1 MIRVTAIL
9 VSHDG
14 EPWLPQTVATLASQ
28 TLPIDRIVAV
38 DTDSQD
44 SSVNLLRSAGIHVI
58 ESERELGF
66 GSAIARA
73 VEATPA
79 FTPPKN
85 VKNFQEWL
93 WILHDDL
100 APAKDC
106 LEKLL
111 AAIEEK
117 PQVVLAGPK
126 LRGWH
131 DRKHLLELGVSIATN
146 GVRWTGLEYRE
157 QDQGQHDDER
167 DVLAVSTAGMLVRRD
182 VFEEMGG
189 FDPNLSLF
197 RDDVDFGWR
206 IRAAGYSVL
215 AVPEAVAFHGEASAN
230 ERRSIDV
237 SDAYLHRPLLLDR
250 RHAAYVLLANAS
262 FYYLPL
268 LAFQLFT
275 SALVRAGG
283 YLLAKRPGYA
293 ADEIA
298 AVALVLIKPQE
309 ILIARK
315 ARKANR
321 LIASSNIK
329 KYLPPRG
336 VQIRLAYERARTAVE
351 RYFSSRVKFQLIP
364 SQNVISPLDLN
375 DESLENEDLLSNNS
389 PSRVRALL
397 SRPLFLI
404 SLAVLLLTL
413 IASRNRFGAI
423 MGGALIDA
431 PDSNLDLFSKYFESW
446 HSVGLG
452 SSANTPTWVV
462 ILALLSS
469 LVLGNVSLFIS
480 IFFLL
485 APPLIFWIGYKFAK
499 SYTSSNL
506 IAIFAAALYSF
517 SPPVLYA
524 TSHGLIGTLVIAIA
538 APLIVSSL
546 FKAHAVENYSQ
557 RALFGTIL
565 LYALVLA
572 FSGVTFIIIAIWHLT
587 ISLWQSFNELIS
599 ENPDLKLIRS
609 RVFNRSLLLLGA
621 IALNIPWSL
630 ELLAH
635 PSRALLEPGLSLTGG
650 QGVNLLFG
658 NPSSIIWLLSA
669 APVIA
674 FIALFRVESR
684 VSARISFFVL
694 TLASLLMLLRA
705 SGHGSSQP
713 VEPAMGGVSAL
724 YIALAIVAGLQL
736 LEKIIPEI
744 KSASLNFRHFATAT
758 IALSTLATILI
769 STIWWVGPGAAG
781 PLLRG
786 STFSVPEFITAN
798 ATTSERYK
806 SLLIRKKEGKL
817 LYAIV
822 RDRTLELGDSDLT
835 YGSSK
840 LVDQAVAGLVSGAG
854 IEASSI
860 LGGYGIRYLFLAQPI
875 NKSLAR
881 TIDGIGGFTR
891 ASSTDTGIVWKVVGA
906 SSRAILIPYDA
917 INSST
922 AEEITLPSGEVE
934 VSGSFT
940 RSGIV
945 RLAERFDGRWRILV
959 NSRSVP
965 LTQSID
971 GLPQFEVTEPGD
983 FIIFH
988 DGTARRGWISLQLIF
1003 FLTAL
1008 ILSLPARRKKSEVPI
1023 EELA

>member
-364 SQNVISPLDLN
+364 SQNVISSLDLN

-389 PSRVRALL
+389 PSRLRALL

-452 SSANTPTWVV
+452 SSANTPTWVL

-599 ENPDLKLIRS
+599 ENRDLKLIRS

-854 IEASSI
+854 IDASSI

>member
-14 EPWLPQTVATLASQ
+14 EPWLPQSVATLASQ
-28 TLPIDRIVAV
+28 SHPIDRIVAV
-38 DTDSQD
+38 DTQSHD

-58 ESERELGF
+58 EVERDVGF

-73 VEATPA
+73 IEVTPA

-85 VKNFQEWL
+85 AKNFQEWL
-93 WILHDDL
+93 WILHDDV

-117 PQVVLAGPK
+117 PQVVVAGPK

-146 GVRWTGLEYRE
+146 GARWTGLEYRE

-167 DVLAVSTAGMLVRRD
+167 DVLAVSSAGMLVRRD
-182 VFEEMGG
+182 VFEELGG

-230 ERRSIDV
+230 ERRAIDV

-298 AVALVLIKPQE
+298 AVALILIKPQE
-309 ILIARK
+309 ILMARK
-315 ARKANR
+315 ARKVNR

-336 VQIRLAYERARTAVE
+336 VQIRLAYERGRTAVE
-351 RYFSSRVKFQLIP
+351 RYFSSRVKFQLLP

-375 DESLENEDLLSNNS
+375 DESLENEDLLTNDS
-389 PSRVRALL
+389 PSRLRSLL

-431 PDSNLDLFSKYFESW
+431 PASSLDLFSKYFESW
-446 HSVGLG
+446 HPIGLG
-452 SSANTPTWVV
+452 SSANTPTWVA

-469 LVLGNVSLFIS
+469 LALGKVSLFIS

-524 TSHGLIGTLVIAIA
+524 TSHGLIGTLVIAMT
-538 APLIVSSL
+538 APLIVNSL
-546 FKAHAVENYSQ
+546 FKAFAVESYTQ
-557 RALFGTIL
+557 RALFGTAL

-572 FSGVTFIIIAIWHLT
+572 FSGTTFIVIAIWHLA
-587 ISLWQSFNELIS
+587 ISLWQSFNELNS
-599 ENPDLKLIRS
+599 EDSDLKLINS
-609 RVFNRSLLLLGA
+609 RVLKRSLLLLGA

-635 PSRALLEPGLSLTGG
+635 PSRALLEPGVSLASG
-650 QGVNLLFG
+650 QSTQLLFG
-658 NPSSIIWLLSA
+658 NPSPIIWLLSA
-669 APVIA
+669 APLIA
-674 FIALFRVESR
+674 FIALFRGESK

-694 TLASLLMLLRA
+694 IVAALLTLLRA
-705 SGHGSSQP
+705 TGHSSSQI
-713 VEPAMGGVSAL
+713 VQPALGGVSAL
-724 YIALAIVAGLQL
+724 YIALALVAGLQL

-758 IALSTLATILI
+758 IALSTLTTILI
-769 STIWWVGPGAAG
+769 STIWWIGPGAEG

-786 STFSVPEFITAN
+786 SAFSVPEFITAN

-806 SLLIRKKEGKL
+806 SLLIRKKDGKL

-822 RDRTLELGDSDLT
+822 RDRPLELGDSDLI

-840 LVDQAVAGLVSGAG
+840 LVDEAVAGLVSGAG
-854 IEASSI
+854 INASST
-860 LGGYGIRYLFLAQPI
+860 LGGYGIRYLFLAEPI

-891 ASSTDTGIVWKVVGA
+891 ASSTDAGIVWKVVGA

-917 INSST
+917 INKSS

-934 VSGSFT
+934 LTGSIS

-945 RLAERFDGRWRILV
+945 RLAERFDGRWRMLV
-959 NSRSVP
+959 NSRSIP
-965 LTQSID
+965 LTQSIE
-971 GLPQFEVTEPGD
+971 GLPQFEVTEPGE

-1008 ILSLPARRKKSEVPI
+1008 TLSLPARRRRSEVPI
-1023 EELA
+1023 EELS